1 MSSMSTTESRAV
13 VLLMSILLTL
23 AGCRSVP
30 PAPDS
35 VRRDQGARAQNG
47 GDEYDGW
54 LFKSLTGRRRATPSE
69 ASEPAAPSA
78 QQPPMPPAPAD
89 PSGAPAS
96 SVPGPLIPGPA
107 SRSPGVASPLTEPAG
122 PDLLPEPPEAPKV
135 GPPPAIPAEL
145 PPPPAG
151 AVSMNKKAADKD
163 KSGFEWSDLSPEN
176 LWKNAKKATGYG
188 PNEKIARAA
197 MKEGQDLFREKKYPE
212 AAAKFATA
220 ADRSPDSPLEEDAL
234 FLQGESEFFSDQY
247 RAAHDTYGGLLKKYA
262 NTRHLDTVVAR
273 EFALG
278 RYWEQSYT
286 AKPSWPVTPN
296 LTDGSKPRFDTFGYA
311 IQAYQRVRTYDPTGP
326 LADDSLM
333 ATASA
338 YFRIGQYE
346 NAAFDYDLLRKEYPN
361 SEFQMKAHVLGL
373 QAKMR
378 VYQGTLYEG
387 QTLND
392 AGKIADTAIDQFG
405 KKLGPEYE
413 RMVQARAQILEE
425 KANREFTRGEYYET
439 QKYFGAARMYYKSV
453 VADYPSTQKAQE
465 AKTRLEKIRNE
476 PDTPPNRFAWLTGV
490 FESEKKK

>member
-1 MSSMSTTESRAV
+1 MSITESRAI
-13 VLLMSILLTL
+13 VLLMCIFLTL

-30 PAPDS
+30 PVSDGA
-35 VRRDQGARAQNG
+35 RRDQSARAQNGG

-54 LFKSLTGRRRATPSE
+54 LFKSLTGRRQATPSV
-69 ASEPAAPSA
+69 ASEPAATSPSA
-78 QQPPMPPAPAD
+78 QQPPATPANPP
-89 PSGAPAS
+89 GAPAS

-107 SRSPGVASPLTEPAG
+107 SRSPGVASPLTAPSG
-122 PDLLPEPPEAPKV
+122 PDLLPEPPETPKA

-145 PPPPAG
+145 PPPPPG
-151 AVSMNKKAADKD
+151 AVSMSKKAANQE

-176 LWKNAKKATGYG
+176 LWKSAKKATGYG

-197 MKEGQDLFREKKYPE
+197 MKEGQDLFREKKYQE
-212 AAAKFATA
+212 AAAKFATV
-220 ADRSPDSPLEEDAL
+220 ADRSPDTPLEEDAL

-286 AKPSWPVTPN
+286 ANPSWPVTPN
-296 LTDGSKPRFDTFGYA
+296 LTDSSKPRFDTFGYA

-333 ATASA
+333 ATANA

-346 NAAFDYDLLRKEYPN
+346 NAAFDYDQLRKEYPN

-387 QTLND
+387 QTLNE
-392 AGKIADTAIDQFG
+392 AGKIADTAITQFG
-405 KKLGPEYE
+405 KKLGPEYD

-465 AKTRLEKIRNE
+465 ATARLEKIRNE